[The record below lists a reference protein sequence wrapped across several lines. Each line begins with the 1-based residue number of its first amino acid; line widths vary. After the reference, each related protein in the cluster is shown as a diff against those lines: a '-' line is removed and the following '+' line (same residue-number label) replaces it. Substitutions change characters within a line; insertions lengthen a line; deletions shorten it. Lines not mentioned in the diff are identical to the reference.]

1 MNKYTKIIGIA
12 GTMYTKEFVKI
23 KHHQNKTRFLTEAT
37 VIKAFKNGN
46 SEVDV
51 YFEETDKIL
60 TLTPFSDE
68 DDIRKYLGKKFLSY

>member
-1 MNKYTKIIGIA
+1 MNKYTKVIGIA
-12 GTMYTKEFVKI
+12 GTIYTKEFIKI

-46 SEVDV
+46 AEVDV

-68 DDIRKYLGKKFLSY
+68 DDIRKYLGKKFLNY